1 MKYNIDKVVDF
12 LAELTGSEV
21 RMFAHE
27 KKNDSKLAIAIACC
41 YTFYDVELMETIV
54 TIAMPTEFGS
64 ISPMQLS
71 KHQTKMMEVFHHP
84 VVFAL

>member
-27 KKNDSKLAIAIACC
+27 KR
-41 YTFYDVELMETIV
+41 MIV
-54 TIAMPTEFGS
+54 N
-64 ISPMQLS
+64 L
-71 KHQTKMMEVFHHP
+71 
-84 VVFAL
+84 L